1 MKKIIYLIAAII
13 IIVALILIKILL
25 IDDSAPA
32 PAVAQKA
39 KQIPTDIFVVKDT
52 VPVFDVN
59 VMGTVK
65 AVEQVDI
72 VGELNRKITSI
83 NFKEGSYVSKNSLLF
98 KLDDRE
104 ILAELDQLKHEK
116 ELADETLKRNK
127 ALFETGGASAQ
138 LIDES
143 ETKLN
148 VITAKINYLETILDK
163 TEIKAP
169 FSGMIGIRYVSP
181 GALIDPGMTLATL
194 YDISNVY
201 IDFAIPEKYAT
212 GDLSNREISFSTL
225 ATNEVFK
232 ARVTAIQ
239 PNIDRDTR
247 TLMLRAIAANSD
259 KKLMPGSSVRVDLA
273 VGEMQESIFV
283 PTNSLLPTMKGYSI
297 YVLKNGIAEE
307 VNVDIGMRNNESAQ
321 VLSGLNIGDSI
332 ITTNLLRIIPG
343 AAVSVANVI
352 K

>member
-1 MKKIIYLIAAII
+1 MKKIIYLIVAII
-13 IIVALILIKILL
+13 IVISLILIKILL
-25 IDDSAPA
+25 IDDDAPA
-32 PAVAQKA
+32 PAAAQKA
-39 KQIPTDIFVVKDT
+39 KPIPSDIFIVKDT
-52 VPVFDVN
+52 VPVFDVD

-83 NFKEGSYVSKNSLLF
+83 NFKEGSYVGKNSLLF

-104 ILAELDQLKHEK
+104 IIAELDQLKHEK
-116 ELADETLKRNK
+116 KLADETLKRNK
-127 ALFETGGASAQ
+127 ALLETGGASAQ
-138 LIDES
+138 LVDES

-148 VITAKINYLETILDK
+148 VIIAKINYLETILDK
-163 TEIKAP
+163 TLIKAP
-169 FSGMIGIRYVSP
+169 FSGIIGIRYVSP

-201 IDFAIPEKYAT
+201 IDFAIPEKYAK
-212 GDLSNREISFSTL
+212 GDLNNTEIIFSTN
-225 ATNEVFK
+225 ASNEVFRAK
-232 ARVTAIQ
+232 ITAIQ
-239 PNIDRDTR
+239 PNINRDTR
-247 TLMLRAIAANSD
+247 TLLLRAVAANPD
-259 KKLMPGSSVRVDLA
+259 RKLIPGASVKVNLA

-283 PTNSLLPTMKGYSI
+283 PTNSLLPTMKGYSV
-297 YVLKNGIAEE
+297 YVLKNGVAEE
-307 VNVDIGMRNNESAQ
+307 VNVDIGIRNNESAQ
-321 VLSGLNIGDSI
+321 VLSGLNVGDSI